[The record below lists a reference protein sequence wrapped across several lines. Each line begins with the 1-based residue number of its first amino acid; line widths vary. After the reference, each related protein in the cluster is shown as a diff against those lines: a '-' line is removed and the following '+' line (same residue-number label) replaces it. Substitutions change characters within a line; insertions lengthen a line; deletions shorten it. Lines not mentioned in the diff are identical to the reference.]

1 MGPTHNPQRPTIS
14 QANCAT
20 VHLLWTGYSQ
30 FDTAVIVTW
39 VELVDLKADSLSKI
53 ARKISWIMMT
63 QPSTRIMN
71 IVLFIISKIQLVV
84 YYQCCVLIGWATTTL
99 YVIAH

>member
-1 MGPTHNPQRPTIS
+1 MMGPTHNPQKPTIS
-14 QANCAT
+14 RANCAT

-53 ARKISWIMMT
+53 ACKNLVNYDDT
-63 QPSTRIMN
+63 TVYQNDEYRI
-71 IVLFIISKIQLVV
+71 I
-84 YYQCCVLIGWATTTL
+84 YY
-99 YVIAH
+99 

>member
-1 MGPTHNPQRPTIS
+1 MMGPTHNPQSPTLS
-14 QANCAT
+14 QANCVT

-53 ARKISWIMMT
+53 ARKNLVNYDDT
-63 QPSTRIMN
+63 TVYQNDEYRI
-71 IVLFIISKIQLVV
+71 I
-84 YYQCCVLIGWATTTL
+84 YY
-99 YVIAH
+99 

>member
-1 MGPTHNPQRPTIS
+1 MMGPTHNLQRPTIS

-53 ARKISWIMMT
+53 ARKNLVNYDDT
-63 QPSTRIMN
+63 TVYQNNEYRI
-71 IVLFIISKIQLVV
+71 I
-84 YYQCCVLIGWATTTL
+84 YY
-99 YVIAH
+99 

>member
-1 MGPTHNPQRPTIS
+1 MMGPTHNPQSPTLS
-14 QANCAT
+14 HANCAT

-53 ARKISWIMMT
+53 AGKNLVNYDDTTVYQNDEYS
-63 QPSTRIMN
+63 
-71 IVLFIISKIQLVV
+71 II
-84 YYQCCVLIGWATTTL
+84 YY
-99 YVIAH
+99 

>member
-1 MGPTHNPQRPTIS
+1 MMGPTHNPQRPTIS

-53 ARKISWIMMT
+53 AYKNLVNYDDT
-63 QPSTRIMN
+63 TVYQN
-71 IVLFIISKIQLVV
+71 DEYCII
-84 YYQCCVLIGWATTTL
+84 YY
-99 YVIAH
+99 